1 MLVRR
6 LCLSAGIGLA
16 AVAMA
21 AAVAVPE
28 ARARASSVL
37 VYSCGLGFANV
48 CQINADGSGQKQLMT
63 SSKPKV
69 FAKRYGSPSLSRD
82 GKKLAY
88 LLGYGLHVRNLV
100 SGRETG
106 FITNN
111 AFLARISPDGTK
123 VGDLEEFPD
132 PTVPLGWLSTAC
144 VFNSNGSGPKAGRD
158 CEGSTGSFGF
168 TNDNRVLASASDLLD
183 TAHDRYDKG
192 ICLLDPV
199 TSGCDR
205 FVVADLGH
213 DLADPAL
220 SPSGKLLAVT
230 RSVPGQ
236 IEGAIALYD
245 YVTGKLVRALTTG
258 TTDSGPVWSP
268 DGSLLAFVRGATTG
282 SPRIYTIAAK
292 GGAAR
297 QLVARGRAVTWGR

>member
-1 MLVRR
+1 MV
-6 LCLSAGIGLA
+6 
-16 AVAMA
+16 
-21 AAVAVPE
+21 AAVAVP
-28 ARARASSVL
+28 AASARASSLL
-37 VYSCGLGFANV
+37 VYSCGPGFANV
-48 CQINADGSGQKQLMT
+48 CQINADGSGRKQLLT
-63 SSKPKV
+63 STKPTA

-88 LLGYGLHVRNLV
+88 LLGYGLHVRDLV
-100 SGRETG
+100 TGRVTG

-132 PTVPLGWLSTAC
+132 TLVPLGWVSTAC

-168 TNDNRVLASASDLLD
+168 TNDNRVLASISDLLD

-205 FVVADLGH
+205 FVVADLGY
-213 DLADPAL
+213 DLSDPGL
-220 SPSGKLLAVT
+220 SPSGRLLAVT

-236 IEGAIALYD
+236 TQGAIVLYD
-245 YVTGKLVRALTTG
+245 YATGKLVRVLTTG
-258 TTDSGPVWSP
+258 TTDSGAVWSP
-268 DGSLLAFVRGATTG
+268 DGSRLAFVRGAAAG

-292 GGAAR
+292 GGSAR
-297 QLVARGRAVTWGR
+297 QLLVRGRAVTWGR

>member
-1 MLVRR
+1 MLVGK
-6 LCLSAGIGLA
+6 LCRNAAIGLA
-16 AVAMA
+16 AMAIA
-21 AAVAVPE
+21 AAVAVPAAG
-28 ARARASSVL
+28 ARVSSVL
-37 VYSCGLGFANV
+37 VYSCGPGFANL
-48 CQINADGSGQKQLMT
+48 CQINADGSAQKRLT
-63 SSKPKV
+63 TTGSPTV
-69 FAKRYGSPSLSRD
+69 YAKKYNSPSLSRD

-88 LLGYGLHVRNLV
+88 LLGYRLHVRNLV
-100 SGRETG
+100 TGRETG

-132 PTVPLGWLSTAC
+132 VSVPLGWVSTAC

-168 TNDNRVLASASDLLD
+168 TNDNRLLASVSDLFD
-183 TAHDRYDKG
+183 QTYDRYDKG

-199 TSGCDR
+199 RSGCDA
-205 FVVADLGH
+205 FLAADPGY
-213 DLADPAL
+213 DLSDPAL
-220 SPSGKLLAVT
+220 SPSEKVLAVT

-236 IEGAIALYD
+236 TQGEIALYD
-245 YVTGKLVRALTTG
+245 YATGKLIGALTTG

-268 DGSLLAFVRGATTG
+268 DGSKLAFVRGAATG

-292 GGAAR
+292 GGSAR
-297 QLVARGRAVTWGR
+297 QLVAHGRAVTWGR